1 MAFFFNCCCYLFN
14 FFSLSMQYM
23 LAGLQVGF
31 FYTYT
36 SSNCCC
42 FLIFDNHSL
51 KKNNNTHS
59 TERIQSNIRIFMLK
73 NLIIIIM
80 WSQFVASPF
89 CYDDHHLLRSI
100 ACHSHSILL
109 ILFPLLLLLRPI
121 DHSDLLNLDLSIWFS
136 TWLCSRTVSSF
147 FIPFQ

>member
-1 MAFFFNCCCYLFN
+1 MLLFVQLFFFVNAIYACWFAGWLFLYVYVVELLL
-14 FFSLSMQYM
+14 LSY
-23 LAGLQVGF
+23 F
-31 FYTYT
+31 RKSF
-36 SSNCCC
+36 
-42 FLIFDNHSL
+42 L
-51 KKNNNTHS
+51 KKNNTHS
-59 TERIQSNIRIFMLK
+59 TEQIQSNIRIFMLK

-109 ILFPLLLLLRPI
+109 ILFLLLLRPI

-136 TWLCSRTVSSF
+136 TWLYSRTVSSF